1 MNLENIPEYL
11 KENVSWCLWKYE
23 IRKHKE
29 IKIPINPI
37 TEGYASTKNSKT
49 FSSFEKAAEKLSSY
63 DGLGIRVENN
73 LVAIDVDHCV
83 FNGSLNSLAK
93 EIVSHFPNSYIEFSP
108 SGKGLRI
115 FTFMPSSINYD
126 KDIYK
131 MKTKEVEV
139 YVAGFTN
146 RFVTVTGDIYQEGDI
161 VEESDGLLWLLEKY
175 LKREKQIRSSTQD
188 FKSYLSDEEIIEK
201 ASHLI

>member
-11 KENVSWCLWKYE
+11 KENISWCLWKYE

-37 TEGYASTKNSKT
+37 TEGYDASTKNSKT

-93 EIVSHFPNSYIEFSP
+93 EMLATFQIHTLNLVQVEKVLEFLHSCQ
-108 SGKGLRI
+108 
-115 FTFMPSSINYD
+115 
-126 KDIYK
+126 
-131 MKTKEVEV
+131 
-139 YVAGFTN
+139 A
-146 RFVTVTGDIYQEGDI
+146 Q
-161 VEESDGLLWLLEKY
+161 
-175 LKREKQIRSSTQD
+175 
-188 FKSYLSDEEIIEK
+188 
-201 ASHLI
+201 

>member
-1 MNLENIPEYL
+1 
-11 KENVSWCLWKYE
+11 
-23 IRKHKE
+23 
-29 IKIPINPI
+29 
-37 TEGYASTKNSKT
+37 
-49 FSSFEKAAEKLSSY
+49 
-63 DGLGIRVENN
+63 
-73 LVAIDVDHCV
+73 
-83 FNGSLNSLAK
+83 
-93 EIVSHFPNSYIEFSP
+93 
-108 SGKGLRI
+108 
-115 FTFMPSSINYD
+115 MPSSINYD

>member
-1 MNLENIPEYL
+1 
-11 KENVSWCLWKYE
+11 
-23 IRKHKE
+23 
-29 IKIPINPI
+29 
-37 TEGYASTKNSKT
+37 
-49 FSSFEKAAEKLSSY
+49 
-63 DGLGIRVENN
+63 
-73 LVAIDVDHCV
+73 
-83 FNGSLNSLAK
+83 
-93 EIVSHFPNSYIEFSP
+93 
-108 SGKGLRI
+108 
-115 FTFMPSSINYD
+115 
-126 KDIYK
+126 